1 MIGLGFGEAVLQGLG
16 TDRGLLVPET
26 IPKFPAGALEKW
38 KDLSFQDL
46 AFEIMS
52 LYVPPD
58 EVPQHRAF
66 LDRLG
71 YVYHPETE
79 NPVYQQ
85 FMR

>member
-1 MIGLGFGEAVLQGLG
+1 MTTRIGVQ
-16 TDRGLLVPET
+16 
-26 IPKFPAGALEKW
+26 
-38 KDLSFQDL
+38 
-46 AFEIMS
+46 
-52 LYVPPD
+52 VPPD